1 MTGGN
6 IFFKSHVHH
15 CCETTILRHHN
26 ILHLH
31 SIVIEIN
38 MPSSGLGGGGRERD
52 RERARERE
60 KCAETFQPE
69 EGERRAGAKMKD
81 AVRPG

>member
-1 MTGGN
+1 
-6 IFFKSHVHH
+6 
-15 CCETTILRHHN
+15 
-26 ILHLH
+26 
-31 SIVIEIN
+31 